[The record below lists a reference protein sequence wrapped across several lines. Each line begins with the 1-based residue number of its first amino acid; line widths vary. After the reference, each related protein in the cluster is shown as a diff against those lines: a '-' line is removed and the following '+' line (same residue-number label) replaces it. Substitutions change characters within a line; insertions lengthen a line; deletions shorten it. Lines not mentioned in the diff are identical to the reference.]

1 MECEGLQG
9 ASLGER
15 ANRLTAAG
23 FDKVHEATAKSTLL
37 REFAALAYGNE
48 YPAEVAPTGMTTWW
62 ILGRCIAGLRV
73 GPGEQ
78 LVDLGCGSGAPGL
91 WLARASGADLVGVDW
106 SPVAVEAARHRAA
119 DFLPDGR
126 ARFVVGELADSGLL
140 TDEADAVLCLDA
152 VFFAPDRVAALREV
166 CRLLRPGGRYVF
178 SATEVD
184 SPPDRSWVTDWQP
197 LLAAADLEIECK
209 DEVPHYAER
218 LQRMYDLWL
227 ENLEAL
233 EAEVGF
239 DTAAKLEQEARAVGQ
254 TLQQRRQFLIV
265 ARPRLP

>member
-1 MECEGLQG
+1 MEYEGLQG

-23 FDKVHEATAKSTLL
+23 FDQVHVAAAKSTLL
-37 REFAALAYGNE
+37 REFAALAYGDE

-73 GPGEQ
+73 GPGER
-78 LVDLGCGSGAPGL
+78 LVDLGCGSGGPGL

-106 SPVAVEAARHRAA
+106 SHVAVEAARRRAA

-126 ARFVVGELADSGLL
+126 ARFVVGELADSGLP

-166 CRLLRPGGRYVF
+166 RRLLRPDGRYVF

-197 LLAAADLEIECK
+197 LLAAADLEIESK

-239 DTAAKLEQEARAVGQ
+239 ETAAKLEQEARAVAP

-265 ARPRLP
+265 ARS